1 MYSDEVLSCFKTE
14 FIELLTTIKRP
25 NANINGLIQRLESSD
40 FFRAPASTK
49 YHNAFKGGLVDHS
62 LNVYH
67 NLKNLV
73 EMKELQEYITEES
86 IIICG
91 LLHDISKM
99 NFYEPSARNKKVYHE
114 NGLKYDELGRFDWV
128 SEFCYKVKDAKERFI
143 YGNHEE
149 TSEFMIKTYIPLS
162 VDESV
167 AILNHHGGMGYDS
180 IPIQTI
186 SDKYNRYCL
195 SSLLHM
201 ADFLATYID
210 ENGLEWINLSEN
222 NLKK

>member
-1 MYSDEVLSCFKTE
+1 MNKYSDDVVNKLKNE
-14 FIELLTTIKRP
+14 FVELLTKIERP
-25 NANINGLIQRLESSD
+25 NANIEGLIKKLESSD
-40 FFRAPASTK
+40 FFRAPASTR
-49 YHNAFKGGLVDHS
+49 YHNAFKGGLLDHS
-62 LNVYH
+62 LNVYY
-67 NLKNLV
+67 NLRYLV
-73 EMKELQEYITEES
+73 DVKGLKEHISEES

-99 NFYEPSARNKKVYHE
+99 NFYEPSTRNRKVYNE
-114 NGLKYDELGRFDWV
+114 NGSKYDELGRFDWI
-128 SEFCYKVKDAKERFI
+128 SEFSYKIKDSNDRFI

-180 IPIQTI
+180 IPPTTI
-186 SDKYNRYCL
+186 SDKYNRYPL

-210 ENGLEWINLSEN
+210 ENELM
-222 NLKK
+222 

>member
-1 MYSDEVLSCFKTE
+1 MKTKYSNDTLEKLKTD
-14 FIELLTTIKRP
+14 FIELLNKIERP
-25 NANINGLIQRLESSD
+25 NANIQGLITKLESTD

-49 YHNAFKGGLVDHS
+49 YHNAFEGGLVEHS
-62 LNVYH
+62 LNVYY
-67 NLKNLV
+67 NLEHLV
-73 EMKELQEYITEES
+73 DIKGLKSTIPEES

-99 NFYEPSARNKKVYHE
+99 NFYEPSSRNRKVYHE
-114 NGLKYDELGRFDWV
+114 NGSKYDELGRFDWV
-128 SEFCYKVKDAKERFI
+128 AEFAYKIKDASERFI

-167 AILNHHGGMGYDS
+167 AILNHHGGMSYDS
-180 IPIQTI
+180 IQPSTI
-186 SDKYNRYCL
+186 SEKYNVYPL
-195 SSLLHM
+195 AALLHM

-210 ENGLEWINLSEN
+210 ENELA
-222 NLKK
+222 